1 MKNSEL
7 KVNYLDEN
15 TFWHITSKLNIESI
29 QKNGLV
35 PRDGKRNGK
44 NTSAEDPVPRVFFSQ
59 GLEGVLAQANNLAF
73 LINEFIKNIEKTD
86 DGDNGK
92 NVKEKMQE
100 FLNNSVNNEIEKK
113 ENSNGG
119 FIDIANFI
127 KEDIF
132 KNGINKNLNE
142 HDLNKIIYNIT
153 KTIWENDVCL
163 KANLQENVDYSWND
177 TNYSATGN
185 QKRPMTK
192 KNMHAFEGHTITS
205 DKLEMITDENGKP
218 RSTWDIFK
226 EMALFY
232 KREHPDKKY
241 LPVEEWQSGYM
252 NENGEIVC
260 TGEINHEKDYLSMFI
275 EIEKNEKI
283 ELRNIA
289 RGFAKE
295 KEVALK
301 KEDAKIA
308 NHREERRK
316 QQEIFSEQEIGKSTI
331 NVDSNK
337 KDKAK
342 ERYQRNMQ
350 ERKIEGQE
358 QNY

>member
-1 MKNSEL
+1 MKNREL

-44 NTSAEDPVPRVFFSQ
+44 STSAEDPVPRVFFSQ

-163 KANLQENVDYSWND
+163 KANLKENVDYSWND

-185 QKRPMTK
+185 KKRPMTK

-205 DKLEMITDENGKP
+205 DKIEMITDENGKP
-218 RSTWDIFK
+218 RSTWDVFK

-252 NENGEIVC
+252 NENGEIVY

-301 KEDAKIA
+301 KGDAKVVFEQLEKE
-308 NHREERRK
+308 NEHV
-316 QQEIFSEQEIGKSTI
+316 QESPSLSE
-331 NVDSNK
+331 
-337 KDKAK
+337 
-342 ERYQRNMQ
+342 
-350 ERKIEGQE
+350 
-358 QNY
+358 

>member
-59 GLEGVLAQANNLAF
+59 GLEGVLAQTNNLAF

-86 DGDNGK
+86 NGDNGK

-163 KANLQENVDYSWND
+163 KANLKESVDYSWND

-185 QKRPMTK
+185 KKRPMTK

-205 DKLEMITDENGKP
+205 DKIEMITDENGKP
-218 RSTWDIFK
+218 RSTWDVFK

-252 NENGEIVC
+252 NENGEIVY

-275 EIEKNEKI
+275 EIEKNEEI

-301 KEDAKIA
+301 KEDAKVVFEQLEKE
-308 NHREERRK
+308 NEHV
-316 QQEIFSEQEIGKSTI
+316 QESPSLSE
-331 NVDSNK
+331 
-337 KDKAK
+337 
-342 ERYQRNMQ
+342 
-350 ERKIEGQE
+350 
-358 QNY
+358 

>member
-7 KVNYLDEN
+7 KVSYLDEN

-29 QKNGLV
+29 QRNGLV

-59 GLEGVLAQANNLAF
+59 GLDGVLAQANNLAF
-73 LINEFIKNIEKTD
+73 LINEFVKNIERTD
-86 DGDNGK
+86 EGDNGK
-92 NVKEKMQE
+92 NVKEQMNE

-113 ENSNGG
+113 DVKNGG

-127 KEDIF
+127 KGDIF
-132 KNGINKNLNE
+132 KNGINKNLSE
-142 HDLNKIIYNIT
+142 QDLNKIIYNIT
-153 KTIWENDVCL
+153 KTIWENDICL
-163 KANLQENVDYSWND
+163 KANLKENVDYSWND
-177 TNYSATGN
+177 TNYSATGS

-192 KNMHAFEGHTITS
+192 KNMHTFEGHTITP
-205 DKLEMITDENGKP
+205 DKIEIITDEKGNP
-218 RSTWDIFK
+218 RTTWDVFK
-226 EMALFY
+226 EMAMFY
-232 KREHPDKKY
+232 KKKYPDKQY

-252 NENGEIVC
+252 DENGKIVY

-275 EIEKNEKI
+275 EIERNEKI

-301 KEDAKIA
+301 KEEAKVVFEQLEKEHI
-308 NHREERRK
+308 
-316 QQEIFSEQEIGKSTI
+316 QESPSLSE
-331 NVDSNK
+331 
-337 KDKAK
+337 
-342 ERYQRNMQ
+342 
-350 ERKIEGQE
+350 
-358 QNY
+358 